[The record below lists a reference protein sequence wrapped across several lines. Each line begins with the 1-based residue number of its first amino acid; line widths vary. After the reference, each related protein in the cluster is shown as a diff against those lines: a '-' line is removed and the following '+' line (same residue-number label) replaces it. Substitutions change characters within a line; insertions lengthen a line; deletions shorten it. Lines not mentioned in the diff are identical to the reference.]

1 MFTQCIHVHRVGP
14 RRRGECIENRC
25 SHSAFMY
32 IELGL
37 EGGEGCIENRRTRR
51 NKMFEI
57 SNAIKNER

>member
-37 EGGEGCIENRRTRR
+37 EGGRVVGVLKTEEQGETKCS
-51 NKMFEI
+51 K
-57 SNAIKNER
+57 

>member
-37 EGGEGCIENRRTRR
+37 EGGRVGGVLKTEEQGETKCS
-51 NKMFEI
+51 K
-57 SNAIKNER
+57 